1 MPLFRFCYK
10 HLKKELLFIATA
22 KQNVASRVLEIITPI
37 AKEQGLDIWDVRY
50 LKEGASYFLRIF
62 IDKEE
67 GINIDDCENFS
78 RAIDEPLD
86 NADPIKEPYFL
97 EVSSP
102 GLNREL
108 IKEEHFKAFIG
119 EEVILKLYKA
129 IDKQKEFMGVLK
141 NYENGDIII
150 EYNGEDKQFLKA
162 DIAKVI
168 VNDLD
173 F

>member
-1 MPLFRFCYK
+1 MASAAERVYSLI
-10 HLKKELLFIATA
+10 KETVENEGVIL
-22 KQNVASRVLEIITPI
+22 
-37 AKEQGLDIWDVRY
+37 WDVRF
-50 LKEGASYFLRIF
+50 LKEGASWQFRVF

-129 IDKQKEFMGVLK
+129 IDKQKEFIGVLK

>member
-1 MPLFRFCYK
+1 M
-10 HLKKELLFIATA
+10 
-22 KQNVASRVLEIITPI
+22 
-37 AKEQGLDIWDVRY
+37 
-50 LKEGASYFLRIF
+50 
-62 IDKEE
+62 
-67 GINIDDCENFS
+67 
-78 RAIDEPLD
+78 
-86 NADPIKEPYFL
+86 

-102 GLNREL
+102 GLIREL

-119 EEVILKLYKA
+119 EEVIVKLYKA
-129 IDKQKEFMGVLK
+129 IDKQKEFIGVLK